1 MDTGLTF
8 DDGLL
13 QHFYSSQ
20 SLVVIVLTVSI
31 CLLDEL
37 LGLEV
42 LPEVEHLPR
51 RQGEEAAH
59 GEDGEV
65 EDARVGGLVGVP
77 HLFLALAHVGKVLH
91 DRLGEVLQPGIEE
104 RNMKRMLCCLLY

>member
-20 SLVVIVLTVSI
+20 SLVVILLTVSL
-31 CLLDEL
+31 LLDEL

-42 LPEVEHLPR
+42 LSEVEHLPG
-51 RQGEEAAH
+51 RQSQQAAH
-59 GEDGEV
+59 GED
-65 EDARVGGLVGVP
+65 
-77 HLFLALAHVGKVLH
+77 
-91 DRLGEVLQPGIEE
+91 
-104 RNMKRMLCCLLY
+104 